1 MKIDDFRR
9 GIVRICDEEDATRG
23 TGFFVSQVGHVLTC
37 DHVVQVAQQLSVTMA
52 DGRNVP
58 ATLVPELSLPELDF
72 AVLNTNVAPDF
83 VVPVESTGATGD
95 PVWTSGFQM
104 QGSVS
109 DALPT
114 LGRIA
119 GQTGLQYAFGERTYK
134 LPEVLRLEDA
144 LVKTGLSGALAVL
157 ERDLVAIGLVSAEL
171 NNRGGFILPF
181 HAIKDQTC
189 GLYKL
194 LQQNRQTVSRYGK
207 YLNWSAIRELCQK
220 SSDQVVAYLKTSGRY
235 SPSLFVKRDAVNSV
249 LKRFLLGRAHILPIV
264 GQTGTGKTN
273 YAAYVTETL
282 KEDVPTV
289 LLLAYRLSP
298 QPDGLAE
305 TLAAHLI
312 KASPDMPTFSFSD
325 LTGAISRNPDADL
338 ILILDGLNELPG
350 TIKGAR
356 EWLESTCDWLGANK
370 GVRLIVTCRPEY
382 WNSAKNL
389 FASDLLFTDP
399 PAASRDDRPQAPQ
412 SGEFQL
418 PEFTEAEAE
427 EASRLYGLSI
437 KEGVNIFRHPLF
449 YNIARKALAGG
460 TMVPSIDR
468 LFHDYIE
475 ALVNEICSDTAP
487 SRGFTIRSTL
497 DRMATTLRA
506 NKSLWIDR
514 TQLLNASADPSIPGV
529 LLGEHLLVEGEGG
542 VRFAFDEIAHYLV
555 SHVASREFEKA
566 TTQDIDWIHFRQED
580 PIGADSMSFFLASLE
595 ARGKTDSVAKI
606 LNALAVQSHP
616 DDHWQAHDQHTLFLR
631 LLQWLRAP
639 SAYFPA
645 MLTFVDS
652 CTTRKHRVGL
662 HSLSELIELS
672 GMDTSQRMQLL
683 LIVAKKQYDRYHR
696 WKDWEHRSES
706 GFWNEHTYGAGITQF
721 RLALKHVLDQDP
733 DNTIALLLEWIK
745 DESPLQCDHP
755 PAEATVSDVACSIL
769 YHSADHRLEPIVD
782 RLARIHEF
790 KNAGYLLST
799 LVRKYPVEMLDV
811 CERWARSGEFSPAF
825 VATTVGTLMWMR
837 PDAALTARLTTILDR
852 ILQQEDSPELT
863 AAVAESLSLHP
874 STASRALELADE
886 LTQKNFPVDPWLLKR
901 LLLLD
906 PDRVCRLLDSIIVHS
921 TALDRR
927 EWAVSAFEELAQLPG
942 RALKLLSVVESYL
955 ARYPELS
962 HRLACAVQKLLYFTK
977 LGTPEGDAV
986 DAWVQANYSRFS
998 SNVTILYGVIAR
1010 AEKDP
1015 SGTALLRTIIAGT
1028 PEDSLETFLSL
1039 LPKSSLP
1046 METRL
1051 ELLIPVSQR
1060 IDEKYPFYESM
1071 LSAVTYSMD
1080 DAYGSFLAE
1089 TVAKDPTRWPPH
1101 LVEYSNRVRAG
1112 ARPFDAAHEIS
1123 MRKPDKA
1130 RILKEVRAKAQSRS
1144 RSGKSAKNRPSG

>member
-9 GIVRICDEEDATRG
+9 GVVRICDEEAATRG
-23 TGFFVSQVGHVLTC
+23 TGFFVSQAGHVLTC
-37 DHVVQVAQQLSVTMA
+37 DHVVQVAQQLTVKMA
-52 DGRNVP
+52 DGRKVP
-58 ATLVPELSLPELDF
+58 ATLAPELSLPELDL

-83 VVPVESTGATGD
+83 VVPVEFAGATGD

-114 LGRIA
+114 FGRIA

-134 LPEVLRLEDA
+134 LPEVLRLENA
-144 LVKTGLSGALAVL
+144 LVKPGLSGALAVL
-157 ERDLVAIGLVSAEL
+157 ERDLVAIGLVNAEL
-171 NNRGGFILPF
+171 NNLGGFILPF
-181 HAIKDQTC
+181 HAIKDQAC

-194 LQQNRQTVSRYGK
+194 LQQNRQTTARYGK
-207 YLNWSAIRELCQK
+207 YLNWPAFRELCQK
-220 SSDQVVAYLKTSGRY
+220 SSAQVIAYLETSGRY
-235 SPSLFVKRDAVNSV
+235 LPSLFVKRDAVNSV
-249 LKRFLLGRAHILPIV
+249 LERFLLGSARILPIV

-273 YAAYVTETL
+273 YATYVTETL
-282 KEDVPTV
+282 KEDFPIV

-298 QPDGLAE
+298 HPDGLAA
-305 TLAAHLI
+305 TLAAHLA
-312 KASPDMPTFSFSD
+312 KASPDVPAFSFAD
-325 LTGAISRNPDADL
+325 LSAAISTNPAADL

-350 TIKGAR
+350 TIKAAR
-356 EWLESTCDWLGANK
+356 EWLESTCDWLRANN
-370 GVRLIVTCRPEY
+370 GIRLIVTCRPEY

-389 FASDLLFTDP
+389 FASDLLFTDL
-399 PAASRDDRPQAPQ
+399 PAASRDDRPPTPQ
-412 SGEFQL
+412 PREFQL
-418 PEFTEAEAE
+418 GEFTEAEAE
-427 EASRLYGLSI
+427 EASRLYGLPI

-460 TMVPSIDR
+460 TMARPSIDR
-468 LFHDYIE
+468 LFHDYID
-475 ALVNEICSDTAP
+475 ALVNEICSDSAP
-487 SRGFTIRSTL
+487 SRAFPIRSTL
-497 DRMATTLRA
+497 DRLASTLRA

-514 TQLLNASADPSIPGV
+514 TQLLNASPDPSIGGV

-542 VRFAFDEIAHYLV
+542 VRFAFDETAHYLV
-555 SHVASREFEKA
+555 AQVASREFEKA
-566 TTQDIDWIHFRQED
+566 TTEGIDWIHFQQED

-616 DDHWQAHDQHTLFLR
+616 DDHRQAYFQHTLFLR

-645 MLTFVDS
+645 MLTFVES
-652 CTTRKHRVGL
+652 CTRREHHVGL

-672 GMDTSQRMQLL
+672 GMAITQQMQLL
-683 LIVAKKQYDRYHR
+683 LIIARKQYDRYHR

-706 GFWNEHTYGAGITQF
+706 EFWNDHTYGPGITQF
-721 RLALKHVLDQDP
+721 RLALKNVLDRDP
-733 DNTIALLLEWIK
+733 DTTIALLLEWTK
-745 DESPLQCDHP
+745 DESPLHCDHP

-769 YHSADHRLEPIVD
+769 YHTADHRLEPIVEG
-782 RLARIHEF
+782 LARIHEF
-790 KNAGYLLST
+790 KNAGHLLYT
-799 LVRKYPVEMLDV
+799 LARKYPVEMLDL

-825 VATTVGTLMWMR
+825 VATKVGTLLSMG
-837 PDAALTARLTTILDR
+837 PDAALTARLAAILDR
-852 ILQQEDSPELT
+852 LLQQADSPELT
-863 AAVAESLSLHP
+863 AAVADSLSLHP

-886 LTQKNFPVDPWLLKR
+886 LMQKDFPVDPWLLNR
-901 LLLLD
+901 LVLLD

-927 EWAVSAFEELAQLPG
+927 EWAVSAFEKLAQLPG
-942 RALKLLSVVESYL
+942 RALTLLSVVESYL

-962 HRLACAVQKLLYFTK
+962 HRLACAVEKLLYSTK

-986 DAWVQANYSRFS
+986 DAWVRANYSRFS
-998 SNVTILYGVIAR
+998 SNVPIIYGVIAR

-1015 SGTALLRTIIAGT
+1015 SGTGLLRTIISET
-1028 PEDSLETFLSL
+1028 PEESLATFLSL
-1039 LPKSSLP
+1039 LPKTSLP

-1051 ELLIPVSQR
+1051 ELLIPVAQR

-1071 LSAVTYSMD
+1071 LSAIIYSMD

-1089 TVAKDPTRWPPH
+1089 TVAKDPTRWPRN

-1112 ARPFDAAHEIS
+1112 ARPFDTAHQIS
-1123 MRKPDKA
+1123 MRELDK
-1130 RILKEVRAKAQSRS
+1130 Q
-1144 RSGKSAKNRPSG
+1144 RPQAG